1 MPLNRRP
8 QIMSSALK
16 TLTAAVA
23 SAVLLSSVANAAGLG
38 KLTVL
43 SALGQPLRA
52 EIELTAVSSEEASG
66 LVAKLATPDAYRA
79 ANVDFNPALL
89 SLRFAVEQRG
99 GRQFVRISSP
109 QPLNE
114 PFIDLLLE
122 LSWNNGRLVRE
133 YTFLLDPAE
142 LRATQSAQVAPG
154 APASNARPGRVTGMA
169 NVDNA
174 VPAARPQRSARAEE
188 TAGAPA
194 AGAAAAASRY
204 RVKAGDTLGHI
215 AGKLKPVDVS
225 LDMMLVALYRAN
237 PDAFIGNNMNRLK
250 SGQILS
256 VPGGDSLRG
265 LDAGEAHGTVVAH
278 AADFNA
284 YRSKLAGQVATSAP
298 AREAQAGQSASGRIT
313 AKVEERPTAAN
324 ESQDQLRLSK
334 ALPPRASTGGATA
347 EDAVAREKELADAQ
361 TRVKELEKNVNDLE
375 KLITVKSQSGAA
387 ATQRA
392 PGATTPIVPAAPT
405 VVAQADTQAEHQ
417 AETPPKPAPKIK
429 TAPKPATP
437 AAPVE
442 TSLADTLMDNILY
455 LGAGAAVLLLAALG
469 ISQRR
474 KQKAVAQTVSDTPTI
489 LGSAAQPAQAMF
501 AQTGGQSVDTHD
513 SVFNSSFAPS
523 ASQLDTNEVD
533 PLAEAE
539 LYLAYNFDTQ
549 AEDILKEALRNDPHR
564 HPVRLKLL
572 EIYAARKDVRAF
584 ETQAT
589 ELYSLTG
596 GKGDEWAQA
605 AALGHTL
612 DPNNPMYAQGAGGA
626 PVAAGAAGASLAG
639 AGLAAATL
647 ADDAGPQSMLS
658 QQLEQAFRK
667 RGDTPEIV
675 EPDSTVDAVT
685 GAPLDTGF
693 KLDSFGLDNDAT
705 ALPQLADAPQAT
717 ADAKADAKAEDNLLD
732 FDLGGLSF
740 EPVAASGVDN
750 AVHDDATAVPD
761 LQFDMEPFAPLES
774 QAGTSPAG
782 MPASGTPAVTD
793 GASLDDLA
801 FDMDFGAPA
810 TAQPATASVDE
821 DDAFVLD
828 LSRNG
833 PNTDI
838 DMARLAREFELS
850 ELGELPPLPAA
861 PATPPVSDL
870 KDPLFDLDAMDFG
883 LSDTSPATPVGA
895 REEPV
900 FDFGSTDLDL
910 TPPAEPAAQQ
920 TQASDAAP
928 EAARD
933 PLFDLDMMDFGQP
946 AAPAA
951 PQDDPFALSDVP
963 AIPNPGTPVPRFDM
977 SGLDLDL
984 PASDFAPTEPETP
997 AASITAH
1004 DPAGHDPSELT
1015 AAQMEM
1021 ETKLDLAIAYQEIGD
1036 KEGARELLD
1045 EVIKGGSVEQS
1056 SRASAMRA
1064 QLA

>member
-1 MPLNRRP
+1 M
-8 QIMSSALK
+8 
-16 TLTAAVA
+16 
-23 SAVLLSSVANAAGLG
+23 ANAAGLG

-52 EIELTAVSSEEASG
+52 EIELTAVSSDEASN
-66 LVAKLATPDAYRA
+66 LVAKLASPEAYRA

-99 GRQFVRISSP
+99 GRQFVRITSP

-114 PFIDLLLE
+114 PFVDLLLE
-122 LSWNNGRLVRE
+122 LSWDGGRLVRE

-142 LRATQSAQVAPG
+142 LRSTQSAQVAPAARAARG
-154 APASNARPGRVTGMA
+154 AAAAGGQA
-169 NVDNA
+169 A
-174 VPAARPQRSARAEE
+174 EPAARPQRGARADE
-188 TAGAPA
+188 TAGEPA
-194 AGAAAAASRY
+194 ARAAASRY
-204 RVKAGDTLGHI
+204 RVKAGDTLSRI

-256 VPGGDSLRG
+256 VPSGDSMRG
-265 LDAGEAHGTVVAH
+265 LDPEDAHGTVVAH

-298 AREAQAGQSASGRIT
+298 AREAQAGQSATGRIT

-334 ALPPRASTGGATA
+334 AAPNRPGTGAAAPSA
-347 EDAVAREKELADAQ
+347 EDAIAREKELADAQ
-361 TRVKELEKNVNDLE
+361 TRVKELEKNVNQLE
-375 KLITVKSQSGAA
+375 SLITVKSQTGAD

-392 PGATTPIVPAAPT
+392 DAPATSAAPAAPAAPVAPV
-405 VVAQADTQAEHQ
+405 VVAQADTE
-417 AETPPKPAPKIK
+417 PKPAPKIR
-429 TAPKPATP
+429 TAPQPAMP
-437 AAPVE
+437 DAPDE
-442 TSLADTLMDNILY
+442 AGLLDTLMDNILY

-469 ISQRR
+469 LSQRR
-474 KQKAVAQTVSDTPTI
+474 KQKVAVQAAPNPPTI
-489 LGSAAQPAQAMF
+489 LGSAAQPAQSMF
-501 AQTGGQSVDTHD
+501 AETGGQSVDTHD

-549 AEDILKEALRNDPHR
+549 AEDILKEALRNDPYR

-589 ELYSLTG
+589 ELYSLSG

-612 DPNNPMYAQGAGGA
+612 DPANPMYAQAAGMGGGA
-626 PVAAGAAGASLAG
+626 ALAAGAAGATLAG
-639 AGLAAATL
+639 AGLAAAS
-647 ADDAGPQSMLS
+647 ASAGNDAGPQTMLS
-658 QQLEQAFRK
+658 QQLEQAFRS
-667 RGDTPEIV
+667 RDASPEII
-675 EPDSTVDAVT
+675 EPDATVDAVT
-685 GAPLDTGF
+685 GAPLGSDF
-693 KLDSFGLDNDAT
+693 DFDSLGLDQDAT
-705 ALPQLADAPQAT
+705 ALPQASANET
-717 ADAKADAKAEDNLLD
+717 KADDNLLD

-740 EPVAASGVDN
+740 EPVAATTTATGTAN
-750 AVHDDATAVPD
+750 AVHDDPTAVPD

-774 QAGTSPAG
+774 PTG
-782 MPASGTPAVTD
+782 MSSSGTPVVAD
-793 GASLDDLA
+793 SASLDDLA

-810 TAQPATASVDE
+810 TSTPAPVADE

-828 LSRNG
+828 LSKSG
-833 PNTDI
+833 PDTDVDI
-838 DMARLAREFELS
+838 AQLAREFELNDM
-850 ELGELPPLPAA
+850 PDVPAAA
-861 PATPPVSDL
+861 PAAEPASDL
-870 KDPLFDLDAMDFG
+870 KDPLFDLDAMDFS
-883 LSDTSPATPVGA
+883 LPDTTPVTPVGA
-895 REEPV
+895 RQEPV
-900 FDFGSTDLDL
+900 FDFGATDFDLD
-910 TPPAEPAAQQ
+910 PPTADASAEE
-920 TQASDAAP
+920 TAAP
-928 EAARD
+928 ADKD

-951 PQDDPFALSDVP
+951 PQDDPFALDDVP
-963 AIPNPGTPVPRFDM
+963 AIPNPGTPVPRFDLSTM
-977 SGLDLDL
+977 DLDL
-984 PASDFAPTEPETP
+984 PANDFALTQPETP
-997 AASITAH
+997 AGS
-1004 DPAGHDPSELT
+1004 PAGSTAELT

-1045 EVIKGGSVEQS
+1045 EVIKGGNVEQS
-1056 SRASAMRA
+1056 TRASAMRA

>member
-52 EIELTAVSSEEASG
+52 EIELTSVSNEEAAG
-66 LVAKLATPDAYRA
+66 LVAKLASSDAYRA
-79 ANVDFNPALL
+79 ANVEFNPALL

-99 GRQFVRISSP
+99 GRQFVRITSP

-114 PFIDLLLE
+114 PFVDLLLE

-142 LRATQSAQVAPG
+142 LRATQSAQVAPS
-154 APASNARPGRVTGMA
+154 APAAPNARPARGSA
-169 NVDNA
+169 A
-174 VPAARPQRSARAEE
+174 APAAAAESAPAARAQRSARAEE
-188 TAGAPA
+188 TAGEPA
-194 AGAAAAASRY
+194 MRTTAAASRY
-204 RVKAGDTLGHI
+204 RVKAGDTLSRI

-256 VPGGDSLRG
+256 VPEADSMRG

-284 YRSKLAGQVATSAP
+284 YRSKLAGQVATSGP
-298 AREAQAGQSASGRIT
+298 VREAQAGQSATGRIT

-334 ALPPRASTGGATA
+334 ALPPRSGSGAATA
-347 EDAVAREKELADAQ
+347 NAEDVVAKEKELTDAQ

-375 KLITVKSQSGAA
+375 KLITVKSQTGAA

-392 PGATTPIVPAAPT
+392 TGTPPAAVAPT
-405 VVAQADTQAEHQ
+405 VVAQADTQ
-417 AETPPKPAPKIK
+417 PKPAPKIK
-429 TAPKPATP
+429 TAPKPVTP
-437 AAPVE
+437 APAE
-442 TSLADTLMDNILY
+442 ASLADTLMDNIVY

-469 ISQRR
+469 LSQRR
-474 KQKAVAQTVSDTPTI
+474 KRKVVVESAPATPTI

-549 AEDILKEALRNDPHR
+549 AEDILKEALRNDPYR

-612 DPNNPMYAQGAGGA
+612 DPANPMFAQGA
-626 PVAAGAAGASLAG
+626 AAAAAVAG
-639 AGLAAATL
+639 AGIATAAAAANT
-647 ADDAGPQSMLS
+647 DNAGPQTMLS
-658 QQLEQAFRK
+658 QQLEQAFRN

-675 EPDSTVDAVT
+675 EPASTVDAVT
-685 GAPLDTGF
+685 GAPLDSGF
-693 KLDSFGLDNDAT
+693 DLDSLGIDHDAT
-705 ALPQLADAPQAT
+705 ALPQLAGTDTPQ
-717 ADAKADAKAEDNLLD
+717 AKAEDNLLD

-740 EPVAASGVDN
+740 EPVAAGGTMN

-761 LQFDMEPFAPLES
+761 LQFDMEPFAPLE
-774 QAGTSPAG
+774 
-782 MPASGTPAVTD
+782 PASGTPAVAS
-793 GASLDDLA
+793 GESLDDLA
-801 FDMDFGAPA
+801 FDMNFDTPAPS
-810 TAQPATASVDE
+810 QPARGMDE

-828 LSRNG
+828 LSKNG

-838 DMARLAREFELS
+838 DMAQLAREFDLS
-850 ELGELPPLPAA
+850 ELPPLPDA
-861 PATPPVSDL
+861 PATPPASDL

-883 LSDTSPATPVGA
+883 MLDASPATPVTPVGA
-895 REEPV
+895 RQEPV

-910 TPPAEPAAQQ
+910 TAPAAEPAQEITAR
-920 TQASDAAP
+920 P
-928 EAARD
+928 EATKD

-977 SGLDLDL
+977 AGLDLDL
-984 PASDFAPTEPETP
+984 PAGDFAPAEPATP
-997 AASITAH
+997 AGGGSGGA
-1004 DPAGHDPSELT
+1004 ELT

-1045 EVIKGGSVEQS
+1045 EVIKGGNVEQS

>member
-8 QIMSSALK
+8 QILSSALK

-43 SALGQPLRA
+43 SSLGQPLRA
-52 EIELTAVSSEEASG
+52 EIELTAVSSNEAAN
-66 LVAKLATPDAYRA
+66 LVAKLASPDAYRA
-79 ANVDFNPALL
+79 ANVEFNPALL

-99 GRQFVRISSP
+99 GRQFVRITSP

-114 PFIDLLLE
+114 PFVDLLLE
-122 LSWNNGRLVRE
+122 LSWDSGRLVRE

-142 LRATQSAQVAPG
+142 LRATQSAQVAA
-154 APASNARPGRVTGMA
+154 APANARPARESA
-169 NVDNA
+169 A
-174 VPAARPQRSARAEE
+174 PAEAARPRSANAKNSAENSAAE
-188 TAGAPA
+188 PAPRS
-194 AGAAAAASRY
+194 GDASRY
-204 RVKAGDTLGHI
+204 RVKAGDTLSRI

-237 PDAFIGNNMNRLK
+237 PDAFMGNNMNRLK

-256 VPGGDSLRG
+256 VPAADSMRG

-278 AADFNA
+278 AADFNS

-298 AREAQAGQSASGRIT
+298 AREAQAGQSATGRIT

-334 ALPPRASTGGATA
+334 ALPGKPGSGGATA
-347 EDAVAREKELADAQ
+347 EDVVAKEKELAEAQ
-361 TRVKELEKNVNDLE
+361 TRVRELEKNVNDLE
-375 KLITVKSQSGAA
+375 NLLTVKSQSGATASQRADAPATPAAGAAPATPA
-387 ATQRA
+387 ATA
-392 PGATTPIVPAAPT
+392 P
-405 VVAQADTQAEHQ
+405 ADTAP
-417 AETPPKPAPKIK
+417 APAPKIK
-429 TAPKPATP
+429 TAPKPAIVTP
-437 AAPVE
+437 APAE
-442 TSLADTLMDNILY
+442 ASLADTLMDNILY

-474 KQKAVAQTVSDTPTI
+474 KQKVVVEDAPNPPTI
-489 LGSAAQPAQAMF
+489 LGSAAQPSQAMF
-501 AQTGGQSVDTHD
+501 AETGGQSVDTHD

-549 AEDILKEALRNDPHR
+549 AEDILKEALRNDPYR

-572 EIYAARKDVRAF
+572 EIYAARKDARAF

-605 AALGHTL
+605 AALGHTV
-612 DPNNPMYAQGAGGA
+612 DPANPMYAQGAGLHPGA
-626 PVAAGAAGASLAG
+626 AVAAGAAMAG
-639 AGLAAATL
+639 AGLAAAAV
-647 ADDAGPQSMLS
+647 ADTDNNPQTMLS
-658 QQLEQAFRK
+658 QQLEQAFRS
-667 RGDTPEIV
+667 RNETMETI
-675 EPDSTVDAVT
+675 EPASTVDAVT
-685 GAPLDTGF
+685 GAPLDSGF
-693 KLDSFGLDNDAT
+693 DLSSLGLDNDAT
-705 ALPQLADAPQAT
+705 ALPQLAKTDAQGDAQ
-717 ADAKADAKAEDNLLD
+717 ADAQLDDNLLD

-740 EPVAASGVDN
+740 EPVAATGAAN
-750 AVHDDATAVPD
+750 AVHDDPTAVPD
-761 LQFDMEPFAPLES
+761 LQFDMEPFAPLETPAS
-774 QAGTSPAG
+774 EPAAPAG
-782 MPASGTPAVTD
+782 DKV
-793 GASLDDLA
+793 DDLA
-801 FDMDFGAPA
+801 FDMHFDAPA
-810 TAQPATASVDE
+810 AAQPAHDLTVDE

-828 LSRNG
+828 LSKSG
-833 PNTDI
+833 PSSDI
-838 DMARLAREFELS
+838 DMANLAREFDLT
-850 ELGELPPLPAA
+850 PPPAA
-861 PATPPVSDL
+861 TPEPEL

-883 LSDTSPATPVGA
+883 LTDTTPVAPVGA
-895 REEPV
+895 RQEPV

-910 TPPAEPAAQQ
+910 TTPDTVAHDTTPPAPAL
-920 TQASDAAP
+920 DK
-928 EAARD
+928 D

-946 AAPAA
+946 ASPAT
-951 PQDDPFALSDVP
+951 PPTLRDDPFAATDVP
-963 AIPNPGTPVPRFDM
+963 AIPTPGTPVPRFDM
-977 SGLDLDL
+977 AGLDLDL
-984 PASDFAPTEPETP
+984 PAHDFTLTAPEAATP
-997 AASITAH
+997 DLAKA
-1004 DPAGHDPSELT
+1004 DPAPRDTVELT

-1021 ETKLDLAIAYQEIGD
+1021 ETKLDLAVAYQEIGD

-1045 EVIKGGSVEQS
+1045 EVIKGGNVEQS

>member
-23 SAVLLSSVANAAGLG
+23 SAVLLSSVAYAAGLG

-52 EIELTAVSSEEASG
+52 EIELTSVSNEEASN
-66 LVAKLATPDAYRA
+66 LVAKLASPDAYRV
-79 ANVDFNPALL
+79 ANVTFNPALL

-99 GRQFVRISSP
+99 GRQFVRITSP

-114 PFIDLLLE
+114 PFVDLLLE
-122 LSWNNGRLVRE
+122 LSWDNGRLVRE

-142 LRATQSAQVAPG
+142 LRTTQSAQVAPAAANAGPARG
-154 APASNARPGRVTGMA
+154 AAAAPSQASEPPARPERGARTGESA
-169 NVDNA
+169 GE
-174 VPAARPQRSARAEE
+174 PAAR
-188 TAGAPA
+188 
-194 AGAAAAASRY
+194 AAASRY
-204 RVKAGDTLGHI
+204 RVKTGDTLSRI
-215 AGKLKPVDVS
+215 AGTLKPVDVS

-256 VPGGDSLRG
+256 VPGADKLGG
-265 LDAGEAHGTVVAH
+265 VDAGDAHGTVVAH

-284 YRSKLAGQVATSAP
+284 YRAKLAGQVATSAP
-298 AREAQAGQSASGRIT
+298 AREAQAGQSATGRIT

-324 ESQDQLRLSK
+324 ESADQLRLSK
-334 ALPPRASTGGATA
+334 ALPARPATGAAAANA
-347 EDAVAREKELADAQ
+347 EDMVAKEKELADAQ

-375 KLITVKSQSGAA
+375 QLITVKSQTGAS

-392 PGATTPIVPAAPT
+392 DTPAAAPATPAAPL
-405 VVAQADTQAEHQ
+405 VVAQADTAPT
-417 AETPPKPAPKIK
+417 AAPKIR
-429 TAPKPATP
+429 TAPKAAVVPELVPA
-437 AAPVE
+437 E
-442 TSLADTLMDNILY
+442 TSLADTLMDNIMY

-469 ISQRR
+469 LSQRR
-474 KQKAVAQTVSDTPTI
+474 KQKVVTEAAPNPPTI
-489 LGSAAQPAQAMF
+489 LGSAAQPAQSMF
-501 AQTGGQSVDTHD
+501 AETGGQSVDTHD

-549 AEDILKEALRNDPHR
+549 AEDILKEALRNDPYR

-612 DPNNPMYAQGAGGA
+612 DPANPMYAQAAGRDNGAA
-626 PVAAGAAGASLAG
+626 LAGAAAVAAG
-639 AGLAAATL
+639 AGLAAVTL
-647 ADDAGPQSMLS
+647 DKDSGPQTMLS
-658 QQLEQAFRK
+658 QQLEQAFRN
-667 RGDTPEIV
+667 RGDAQEVI
-675 EPDSTVDAVT
+675 EPASTVDAVT
-685 GAPLDTGF
+685 GAPLDNGF
-693 KLDSFGLDNDAT
+693 DLGSLGLGQDAT
-705 ALPQLADAPQAT
+705 ALPQAAAYL
-717 ADAKADAKAEDNLLD
+717 ADAKADAKADAQSDDNLLD

-740 EPVAASGVDN
+740 EPVAAGGTSN
-750 AVHDDATAVPD
+750 AVHDDPTAVPD
-761 LQFDMEPFAPLES
+761 LQFDMEPFAPLE
-774 QAGTSPAG
+774 
-782 MPASGTPAVTD
+782 PASGTPV
-793 GASLDDLA
+793 ASSENLDDLA
-801 FDMDFGAPA
+801 FDMHFDAPA
-810 TAQPATASVDE
+810 TSQPASSADE
-821 DDAFVLD
+821 DNAFVLD
-828 LSRNG
+828 LSRSG

-838 DMARLAREFELS
+838 DMAQLAREFELS
-850 ELGELPPLPAA
+850 EPGELPQLPEAPAA
-861 PATPPVSDL
+861 TPAPASDL

-883 LSDTSPATPVGA
+883 MADTTPVTPVGA
-895 REEPV
+895 RQEPV
-900 FDFGSTDLDL
+900 FDFGSTDFDL
-910 TPPAEPAAQQ
+910 TPPAAEPAQQAQDVHEF
-920 TQASDAAP
+920 AAAP
-928 EAARD
+928 TAEKD

-951 PQDDPFALSDVP
+951 PQDDPFALVDVP
-963 AIPNPGTPVPRFDM
+963 AIPNPGTPVPRFDLSSM
-977 SGLDLDL
+977 DLDL
-984 PASDFAPTEPETP
+984 PANDFTLTEPE
-997 AASITAH
+997 AAPGNTV
-1004 DPAGHDPSELT
+1004 ELT

-1045 EVIKGGSVEQS
+1045 EVIKGGNVEQS

>member
-52 EIELTAVSSEEASG
+52 EIELTAVSGDEAAG
-66 LVAKLATPDAYRA
+66 LVAKLASPDAYRA
-79 ANVDFNPALL
+79 ANVEFNPALL

-99 GRQFVRISSP
+99 GRQFVRITSP
-109 QPLNE
+109 QPLYE
-114 PFIDLLLE
+114 PFVDLLLE
-122 LSWNNGRLVRE
+122 LSWSNGRLVRE

-154 APASNARPGRVTGMA
+154 A
-169 NVDNA
+169 
-174 VPAARPQRSARAEE
+174 
-188 TAGAPA
+188 A
-194 AGAAAAASRY
+194 AGAAAAARPARDTAVATTAASASEPAARPQRGARADETAGEPAARAANASRY
-204 RVKAGDTLGHI
+204 RVKTGDTLSRI

-256 VPGGDSLRG
+256 VPGSESLRG
-265 LDAGEAHGTVVAH
+265 LDEGDAHGTVVAH

-284 YRSKLAGQVATSAP
+284 YRAKLAGQVATSAP
-298 AREAQAGQSASGRIT
+298 ARESGAGQSATGRIT

-334 ALPPRASTGGATA
+334 ATPARPGTGAANT
-347 EDAVAREKELADAQ
+347 EDVVAKEKELTEAQ
-361 TRVKELEKNVNDLE
+361 SRVKELEKNVNDLE
-375 KLITVKSQSGAA
+375 KLITVKSETGAA
-387 ATQRA
+387 ATGRA
-392 PGATTPIVPAAPT
+392 ANTPAMTPVVPAAP
-405 VVAQADTQAEHQ
+405 VVAQADTAP
-417 AETPPKPAPKIK
+417 AAVPKPAPKIK
-429 TAPKPATP
+429 AATKPAVP
-437 AAPVE
+437 AAPAE

-469 ISQRR
+469 LSQRR
-474 KQKAVAQTVSDTPTI
+474 KQKVVAKTVSDTPTI
-489 LGSAAQPAQAMF
+489 LGGAAQPAQAMF
-501 AQTGGQSVDTHD
+501 AETGGQSVDTHD

-549 AEDILKEALRNDPHR
+549 AEDILKEALRNDPYR

-572 EIYAARKDVRAF
+572 EIYAARKDVQAF
-584 ETQAT
+584 GTQAT

-612 DPNNPMYAQGAGGA
+612 DPANPMYAQGAGAAAAVAGGVGA
-626 PVAAGAAGASLAG
+626 
-639 AGLAAATL
+639 AGLAAAAVAG
-647 ADDAGPQSMLS
+647 ADHANDTGPQTMLS
-658 QQLEQAFRK
+658 QQLEQAFRS
-667 RGDTPEIV
+667 RGDTAEII

-685 GAPLDTGF
+685 GAPLDSGF
-693 KLDSFGLDNDAT
+693 DLDSLGLDRDAT
-705 ALPQLADAPQAT
+705 ALPHLAEADAHQA
-717 ADAKADAKAEDNLLD
+717 AVKADAQADAQADDNLLD

-740 EPVAASGVDN
+740 EPVASTGTAN

-761 LQFDMEPFAPLES
+761 LQFDMEPFAPLE
-774 QAGTSPAG
+774 
-782 MPASGTPAVTD
+782 PASGTPVVA
-793 GASLDDLA
+793 GSESLDDLA
-801 FDMDFGAPA
+801 FDMNFDAPA
-810 TAQPATASVDE
+810 NAAHPAVDE

-828 LSRNG
+828 LSKNG

-838 DMARLAREFELS
+838 DMAQLAREFEL
-850 ELGELPPLPAA
+850 PPLPEA
-861 PATPPVSDL
+861 PATPPQSDL

-883 LSDTSPATPVGA
+883 LSDTTPVTPVGA
-895 REEPV
+895 KQEPV

-910 TPPAEPAAQQ
+910 APAAESAAKSA
-920 TQASDAAP
+920 TIPDEFAAP
-928 EAARD
+928 AQAARD

-951 PQDDPFALSDVP
+951 PQDDPFAMNEVP

-984 PASDFAPTEPETP
+984 PANDFALTEPDAAAAATVNP
-997 AASITAH
+997 AERA
-1004 DPAGHDPSELT
+1004 PAELS

-1045 EVIKGGSVEQS
+1045 EVIKGGNVEQS
-1056 SRASAMRA
+1056 SRASAMRSS
-1064 QLA
+1064 LT

>member
-52 EIELTAVSSEEASG
+52 EIELTAVSNEEAAG
-66 LVAKLATPDAYRA
+66 LVAKLASTDAYRA
-79 ANVDFNPALL
+79 ANVEFNPALL

-99 GRQFVRISSP
+99 GRQFVRITSP

-114 PFIDLLLE
+114 PFVDLLLE

-142 LRATQSAQVAPG
+142 LRATQSAQVAPS
-154 APASNARPGRVTGMA
+154 APAAANARAARAAAAAPA
-169 NVDNA
+169 QA
-174 VPAARPQRSARAEE
+174 AELVPAARPQRRARAEE
-188 TAGAPA
+188 TAGEP
-194 AGAAAAASRY
+194 GMRGAAASRY
-204 RVKAGDTLGHI
+204 RVRAGDTLGRI

-256 VPGGDSLRG
+256 VPESDSMRG

-284 YRSKLAGQVATSAP
+284 YRAKLAGQVATSAP
-298 AREAQAGQSASGRIT
+298 ARESAAGQSATGRIT

-334 ALPPRASTGGATA
+334 ALPPRASSGAATA
-347 EDAVAREKELADAQ
+347 NAEDVVAREKELTDAQ
-361 TRVKELEKNVNDLE
+361 SRVKELEKNVNDLE
-375 KLITVKSQSGAA
+375 KLITVKSQTGAA

-392 PGATTPIVPAAPT
+392 ADAPAPAAPT
-405 VVAQADTQAEHQ
+405 VVAQADTQ
-417 AETPPKPAPKIK
+417 PKPAPKIK
-429 TAPKPATP
+429 TAPKTVTP
-437 AAPVE
+437 LVPPE
-442 TSLADTLMDNILY
+442 PGLADTLMDNILY

-469 ISQRR
+469 LSQRR
-474 KQKAVAQTVSDTPTI
+474 KRKVVVETTPATPTI

-501 AQTGGQSVDTHD
+501 AETGGQSVDTHD

-549 AEDILKEALRNDPHR
+549 AEDILKEALRNDPYR

-596 GKGDEWAQA
+596 GKGGEWAQA

-612 DPNNPMYAQGAGGA
+612 DPANPMYAQGSGA
-626 PVAAGAAGASLAG
+626 VLAAAAGAGI
-639 AGLAAATL
+639 AAATL
-647 ADDAGPQSMLS
+647 ADDAGPQTMLS
-658 QQLEQAFRK
+658 QQLEQAFRN
-667 RGDTPEIV
+667 RG
-675 EPDSTVDAVT
+675 EPLEVIEPASTVDAVT
-685 GAPLDTGF
+685 GAS
-693 KLDSFGLDNDAT
+693 LDSGFDLDSLGLDHDAT
-705 ALPQLADAPQAT
+705 ALPQLGGTDATPSAARADT
-717 ADAKADAKAEDNLLD
+717 RADDNLLD

-740 EPVAASGVDN
+740 EPVAAPGTMN

-761 LQFDMEPFAPLES
+761 LQFDMEPFAPLE
-774 QAGTSPAG
+774 
-782 MPASGTPAVTD
+782 PASGTAAVD
-793 GASLDDLA
+793 SGESLDDLS
-801 FDMDFGAPA
+801 FDMNFDAPA
-810 TAQPATASVDE
+810 TSRPAPRTDE

-828 LSRNG
+828 LSKNG

-838 DMARLAREFELS
+838 DMAQLAREFDLS
-850 ELGELPPLPAA
+850 ERNELPPLPDA
-861 PATPPVSDL
+861 PATPPASDL

-883 LSDTSPATPVGA
+883 LSDTAPVTPVGA
-895 REEPV
+895 RQEPV
-900 FDFGSTDLDL
+900 FDFGSTDFDL
-910 TPPAEPAAQQ
+910 APPAAEPAQEMA
-920 TQASDAAP
+920 AAP
-928 EAARD
+928 EAAKD

-951 PQDDPFALSDVP
+951 PQDDPFAMNDVP

-977 SGLDLDL
+977 SGFDLDL
-984 PASDFAPTEPETP
+984 PAGELAP
-997 AASITAH
+997 AAPEAQAVDGS
-1004 DPAGHDPSELT
+1004 GGGLELT

-1021 ETKLDLAIAYQEIGD
+1021 ETKLDLAVAYQEIGD

-1045 EVIKGGSVEQS
+1045 EVIKGGNVEQS

-1064 QLA
+1064 SLT

>member
-52 EIELTAVSSEEASG
+52 EIELTAVSSDEAAG
-66 LVAKLATPDAYRA
+66 LAAKLASPDAYRA
-79 ANVDFNPALL
+79 ANVEFNPALL

-99 GRQFVRISSP
+99 GRQFVRITSP

-142 LRATQSAQVAPG
+142 LRATQSAQVAAS
-154 APASNARPGRVTGMA
+154 APAPGARPGRVSGTA
-169 NVDNA
+169 TADNA
-174 VPAARPQRSARAEE
+174 APDVRPQRGARTEE
-188 TAGAPA
+188 TAGEPAPA
-194 AGAAAAASRY
+194 ADSRY
-204 RVKAGDTLGHI
+204 RVKAGDTLGRI

-256 VPGGDSLRG
+256 VPGAESLRG

-298 AREAQAGQSASGRIT
+298 AREAGAGQSATGRIS

-334 ALPPRASTGGATA
+334 ALPPKSAAGTATA
-347 EDAVAREKELADAQ
+347 EDVVAKEKELTEAQ

-375 KLITVKSQSGAA
+375 KLITVKNQAGAA

-392 PGATTPIVPAAPT
+392 PAATAPAATTPAVPAPT
-405 VVAQADTQAEHQ
+405 VVAQADTH
-417 AETPPKPAPKIK
+417 PKPAPKIR
-429 TAPKPATP
+429 TAPKAATP
-437 AAPVE
+437 AAPAE

-474 KQKAVAQTVSDTPTI
+474 KQKVVAQTVSDTPTI
-489 LGSAAQPAQAMF
+489 LGNAAQPAQAMF

-572 EIYAARKDVRAF
+572 EIYAARKDVQAF
-584 ETQAT
+584 GTQAT

-626 PVAAGAAGASLAG
+626 AVVAGVAAG
-639 AGLAAATL
+639 AGLAATAV
-647 ADDAGPQSMLS
+647 ADDAGPQTMLS
-658 QQLEQAFRK
+658 QQLEQAFRN
-667 RGDTPEIV
+667 RGETPEII
-675 EPDSTVDAVT
+675 EPDATVDAVT

-693 KLDSFGLDNDAT
+693 NLDSFGLDNDAT
-705 ALPQLADAPQAT
+705 ALPHLAEGAPAVPKT
-717 ADAKADAKAEDNLLD
+717 DAKAEDNLLD

-750 AVHDDATAVPD
+750 PVHDDATAVPD
-761 LQFDMEPFAPLES
+761 LQFDMEPFAPLE
-774 QAGTSPAG
+774 
-782 MPASGTPAVTD
+782 PASGTPAVT
-793 GASLDDLA
+793 GSESLDELA

-810 TAQPATASVDE
+810 SAQPATAAVDE

-828 LSRNG
+828 LSKNG

-838 DMARLAREFELS
+838 DMAQLAREFEL
-850 ELGELPPLPAA
+850 PPLPEA
-861 PATPPVSDL
+861 PGTPPASDL

-883 LSDTSPATPVGA
+883 MLDGNPAAPVTPVGE
-895 REEPV
+895 RQEPV
-900 FDFGSTDLDL
+900 FDFGATDLDL
-910 TPPAEPAAQQ
+910 TPHAEPAAQDF
-920 TQASDAAP
+920 AAAP
-928 EAARD
+928 QAPKD

-951 PQDDPFALSDVP
+951 PQDDPFAMTDVP

-984 PASDFAPTEPETP
+984 PSTGFALTEPEAR
-997 AASITAH
+997 AAGTFDHAPT
-1004 DPAGHDPSELT
+1004 DRGPTDRGPMELT

-1045 EVIKGGSVEQS
+1045 EVIKGGNVEQS

>member
-79 ANVDFNPALL
+79 ANVEFNPALL

-154 APASNARPGRVTGMA
+154 APASNARPGRGTGMA

-194 AGAAAAASRY
+194 ARAAAAASRY
-204 RVKAGDTLGHI
+204 RVKAGDTLGRI

-256 VPGGDSLRG
+256 VPGEDSLRG

-298 AREAQAGQSASGRIT
+298 AREAQAGQSATGRIT

-392 PGATTPIVPAAPT
+392 PAPTTPIVPAAPS
-405 VVAQADTQAEHQ
+405 VVAQADTQAETQ

-647 ADDAGPQSMLS
+647 ADHAGPQSMLS

-667 RGDTPEIV
+667 RGDTPETV

-693 KLDSFGLDNDAT
+693 NHDSSGLDNDAT
-705 ALPQLADAPQAT
+705 ALPQLADAPQSL

-740 EPVAASGVDN
+740 EPVAATGIDN

-774 QAGTSPAG
+774 PAGTSPAG
-782 MPASGTPAVTD
+782 MPASGTPAVTG

-810 TAQPATASVDE
+810 TAQPATSSVDE

-838 DMARLAREFELS
+838 DMARLAREF

-883 LSDTSPATPVGA
+883 LSDTTPATPVGA

-920 TQASDAAP
+920 TQASDAPP

-984 PASDFAPTEPETP
+984 PASDLAPTEPETP

-1004 DPAGHDPSELT
+1004 APAGDDPMELS

-1045 EVIKGGSVEQS
+1045 EVIKGGNVDQS

-1064 QLA
+1064 SLA

>member
-23 SAVLLSSVANAAGLG
+23 SAVLLTSVANAAGLG

-52 EIELTAVSSEEASG
+52 EIELTAVSSEEASN
-66 LVAKLATPDAYRA
+66 LVAKLASPEAYRA

-99 GRQFVRISSP
+99 GRQFVRITSP

-114 PFIDLLLE
+114 PFVDLLLE
-122 LSWNNGRLVRE
+122 LSWDGGRLVRE

-142 LRATQSAQVAPG
+142 LRSTQSAQVVP
-154 APASNARPGRVTGMA
+154 APAARSGAAQTPR
-169 NVDNA
+169 
-174 VPAARPQRSARAEE
+174 PAPAESARPQRGARADE
-188 TAGAPA
+188 TAGEPTAR
-194 AGAAAAASRY
+194 AAASRY
-204 RVKAGDTLGHI
+204 RVKAGDTLSRI

-256 VPGGDSLRG
+256 VPSGDNMRG
-265 LDAGEAHGTVVAH
+265 IDAEEAHGTVVAH

-298 AREAQAGQSASGRIT
+298 AREAPAGQSATGRIT

-334 ALPPRASTGGATA
+334 AAPNRPATGAAAPNA
-347 EDAVAREKELADAQ
+347 EDAIAREKELADAQ
-361 TRVKELEKNVNDLE
+361 TRVKELEKNVNQLE
-375 KLITVKSQSGAA
+375 SLITVKSQTGAD
-387 ATQRA
+387 ATGRA
-392 PGATTPIVPAAPT
+392 DAPVTPATPAAPV
-405 VVAQADTQAEHQ
+405 VVAQADTE
-417 AETPPKPAPKIK
+417 PKPAPKIK
-429 TAPKPATP
+429 TAPKPIAPEAP
-437 AAPVE
+437 AEPG
-442 TSLADTLMDNILY
+442 LLDTLMDNILY
-455 LGAGAAVLLLAALG
+455 LGAGAALLLLAALG
-469 ISQRR
+469 LSQRR
-474 KQKAVAQTVSDTPTI
+474 KQKVAVQATPNPPTI
-489 LGSAAQPAQAMF
+489 LGSAAQPGQSMF
-501 AQTGGQSVDTHD
+501 AETGGQSVDTHD

-549 AEDILKEALRNDPHR
+549 AEDILKEALRNDPYR

-589 ELYSLTG
+589 ELYSLSG

-612 DPNNPMYAQGAGGA
+612 DPANPMYAQAAGMGGGA
-626 PVAAGAAGASLAG
+626 ALAAGAAVAG
-639 AGLAAATL
+639 AGVAAVAANND
-647 ADDAGPQSMLS
+647 ADPQAMLS
-658 QQLEQAFRK
+658 QQLEQAFRS
-667 RGDTPEIV
+667 RDASPEII
-675 EPDSTVDAVT
+675 EPDATVDAVT
-685 GAPLDTGF
+685 GAPLGSDF
-693 KLDSFGLDNDAT
+693 DFNSLGLDHDAT
-705 ALPQLADAPQAT
+705 ALPQT
-717 ADAKADAKAEDNLLD
+717 SETKADDNLLD

-740 EPVAASGVDN
+740 EPVAATATGSAN
-750 AVHDDATAVPD
+750 AMHDDPTAVPD
-761 LQFDMEPFAPLES
+761 LQFDMEPFAPLE
-774 QAGTSPAG
+774 
-782 MPASGTPAVTD
+782 PASGTPTVATS
-793 GASLDDLA
+793 ASLDDLA
-801 FDMDFGAPA
+801 FDMDFETPPAGTPAP
-810 TAQPATASVDE
+810 QLVDDE

-828 LSRNG
+828 LSKSG
-833 PNTDI
+833 PDTDI
-838 DMARLAREFELS
+838 DIAQLAREFELN
-850 ELGELPPLPAA
+850 EVTEPAALPPLPDV
-861 PATPPVSDL
+861 PATPAESDL
-870 KDPLFDLDAMDFG
+870 KDPLFDLDAMDFS
-883 LSDTSPATPVGA
+883 LPDTTPVTPVGA
-895 REEPV
+895 RQEPV
-900 FDFGSTDLDL
+900 FDFGATDFDLDPPVADASKE
-910 TPPAEPAAQQ
+910 TP
-920 TQASDAAP
+920 AP
-928 EAARD
+928 VDKD

-951 PQDDPFALSDVP
+951 PQDDPFALDEVP
-963 AIPNPGTPVPRFDM
+963 AIPNPGTPVPRFDLSTM
-977 SGLDLDL
+977 DLDL
-984 PASDFAPTEPETP
+984 PANDFALTQPETP
-997 AASITAH
+997 AGS
-1004 DPAGHDPSELT
+1004 PAGSTAELT

-1045 EVIKGGSVEQS
+1045 EVIKGGNVEQS
-1056 SRASAMRA
+1056 TRASAMRA

>member
-23 SAVLLSSVANAAGLG
+23 SAVLLTSVANAAGLG

-43 SALGQPLRA
+43 SSLGQPLRA
-52 EIELTAVSSEEASG
+52 EIELTAVSGDEAAN
-66 LVAKLATPDAYRA
+66 LVAKLASPDAYRI
-79 ANVDFNPALL
+79 ANVEFNPALL

-99 GRQFVRISSP
+99 GRQFVRITSP

-114 PFIDLLLE
+114 PFVDLLLE
-122 LSWNNGRLVRE
+122 LSWGNGRLVRE

-142 LRATQSAQVAPG
+142 LPTTQSAQVA
-154 APASNARPGRVTGMA
+154 
-169 NVDNA
+169 
-174 VPAARPQRSARAEE
+174 AA
-188 TAGAPA
+188 APA
-194 AGAAAAASRY
+194 APAAPAALAAGSARGRVAPAELERVQRAERADDGAGEPAGAARY
-204 RVKAGDTLGHI
+204 RVKAGDTLGRI

-256 VPGGDSLRG
+256 VPSGDNLRG
-265 LDAGEAHGTVVAH
+265 LEAGEAHGTVVAH

-298 AREAQAGQSASGRIT
+298 AREAQAGQSATGRIT

-334 ALPPRASTGGATA
+334 ALPGKPASGSASA
-347 EDAVAREKELADAQ
+347 EDVVAKEKELADAQ

-375 KLITVKSQSGAA
+375 KLITVKSQTGAS

-392 PGATTPIVPAAPT
+392 DAPTVAPAAPA
-405 VVAQADTQAEHQ
+405 VLAQADSA
-417 AETPPKPAPKIK
+417 PKPAPKIK
-429 TAPKPATP
+429 TAPAPVTP
-437 AAPVE
+437 APVE
-442 TSLADTLMDNILY
+442 TSLADTLMDNILL

-469 ISQRR
+469 LSQRR
-474 KQKAVAQTVSDTPTI
+474 KQKVVVDAPANPPTI

-501 AQTGGQSVDTHD
+501 AETGGQSVDTHD

-549 AEDILKEALRNDPHR
+549 AEDILKEALRNDPYR

-572 EIYAARKDVRAF
+572 DIYAARKDVRAF

-612 DPNNPMYAQGAGGA
+612 DPANPMYAQGAGLIAGA
-626 PVAAGAAGASLAG
+626 AAGAAV
-639 AGLAAATL
+639 AAAGMAAASTEN
-647 ADDAGPQSMLS
+647 DPQSLLS
-658 QQLEQAFRK
+658 QQLEQAFRN
-667 RGDTPEIV
+667 RGDTMETI
-675 EPDSTVDAVT
+675 EPASTVDAVT
-685 GAPLDTGF
+685 GVSLDKGF
-693 KLDSFGLDNDAT
+693 DLDSLGLDQDAT
-705 ALPQLADAPQAT
+705 ALPQAT
-717 ADAKADAKAEDNLLD
+717 ADARADARADDNLLD

-740 EPVAASGVDN
+740 EPVAATGTAN

-761 LQFDMEPFAPLES
+761 LQFDMEPFAPLE
-774 QAGTSPAG
+774 APAG
-782 MPASGTPAVTD
+782 AANE
-793 GASLDDLA
+793 SLDDLA
-801 FDMDFGAPA
+801 FDMNFDTPA
-810 TAQPATASVDE
+810 TAHGAESPSEDE

-828 LSRNG
+828 LSKSG
-833 PNTDI
+833 PDTDI
-838 DMARLAREFELS
+838 DMAQLSREFD
-850 ELGELPPLPAA
+850 LPPLPEVPAA
-861 PATPPVSDL
+861 PPVSDV

-883 LSDTSPATPVGA
+883 MTDTTPVTPVGA

-900 FDFGSTDLDL
+900 FDFGATDLDL
-910 TPPAEPAAQQ
+910 TDPAVDAFAQETAPAPAA
-920 TQASDAAP
+920 
-928 EAARD
+928 EKD

-951 PQDDPFALSDVP
+951 PQDDPFSLSEVP

-977 SGLDLDL
+977 TGLDLDL
-984 PASDFAPTEPETP
+984 PANDFALTAAEP
-997 AASITAH
+997 ASA
-1004 DPAGHDPSELT
+1004 DPIDRDPIELT

-1021 ETKLDLAIAYQEIGD
+1021 ETKLDLAVAYQEIGD

-1045 EVIKGGSVEQS
+1045 EVIKGGNVEQS

>member
-23 SAVLLSSVANAAGLG
+23 SAVLLSSVASAAGLG

-43 SALGQPLRA
+43 SSLGQPLRA
-52 EIELTAVSSEEASG
+52 EIELTAVSNQEASN
-66 LVAKLATPDAYRA
+66 LVAKLASPDAYRA
-79 ANVDFNPALL
+79 ANVEFNPALL

-99 GRQFVRISSP
+99 GRQFVRITSP

-114 PFIDLLLE
+114 PFVDLLLE
-122 LSWNNGRLVRE
+122 LSWDNGRLVRE

-142 LRATQSAQVAPG
+142 LRATQSAQVAP
-154 APASNARPGRVTGMA
+154 APAAARPARGTAAQGEA
-169 NVDNA
+169 A
-174 VPAARPQRSARAEE
+174 EPAARPQRSARAEE
-188 TAGAPA
+188 TAGEPRAT
-194 AGAAAAASRY
+194 AASRY
-204 RVKAGDTLGHI
+204 RVKAGDTLSRI

-237 PDAFIGNNMNRLK
+237 PDAFMGNNMNRLK
-250 SGQILS
+250 SGQILT
-256 VPGGDSLRG
+256 VPAADSMRG

-298 AREAQAGQSASGRIT
+298 AREAQAGQSATGRIT

-334 ALPPRASTGGATA
+334 AARPGAGGANA
-347 EDAVAREKELADAQ
+347 EDVVAREKELADAQ

-375 KLITVKSQSGAA
+375 KLITVKSQ
-387 ATQRA
+387 T
-392 PGATTPIVPAAPT
+392 GATATERAAPAASPAAPT
-405 VVAQADTQAEHQ
+405 VVAQADT
-417 AETPPKPAPKIK
+417 TPPAAPKIR
-429 TAPKPATP
+429 TAPKPVATTP
-437 AAPVE
+437 APVE
-442 TSLADTLMDNILY
+442 SSLADTLMDNILY

-469 ISQRR
+469 LSQRR
-474 KQKAVAQTVSDTPTI
+474 KQKVVVDASPNPPTI

-501 AQTGGQSVDTHD
+501 AETGGQSVDTHD

-549 AEDILKEALRNDPHR
+549 AEDILKEALRNDPYR

-572 EIYAARKDVRAF
+572 EIYAARKDARAF

-605 AALGHTL
+605 AALGHTV
-612 DPNNPMYAQGAGGA
+612 DPANPMYAQGAGLHAGA
-626 PVAAGAAGASLAG
+626 VAGAAVAGAAVAG
-639 AGLAAATL
+639 AGLAAAS
-647 ADDAGPQSMLS
+647 DNDPQSLLS
-658 QQLEQAFRK
+658 QQLEQAFRS
-667 RGDTPEIV
+667 RADTMETI
-675 EPDSTVDAVT
+675 EPASTVDAVT
-685 GAPLDTGF
+685 GAS
-693 KLDSFGLDNDAT
+693 LDSGFDLDSLGLDSDAT
-705 ALPQLADAPQAT
+705 ALPQ
-717 ADAKADAKAEDNLLD
+717 AKADAQADDNLLD

-740 EPVAASGVDN
+740 EPVAATGSAN

-761 LQFDMEPFAPLES
+761 LQFDMEPFAPLE
-774 QAGTSPAG
+774 
-782 MPASGTPAVTD
+782 PASGTPVVAD
-793 GASLDDLA
+793 GESLDDLA
-801 FDMDFGAPA
+801 FDMNFDAPA
-810 TAQPATASVDE
+810 APAPAASPLE

-828 LSRNG
+828 LSKSG
-833 PNTDI
+833 PTTDI
-838 DMARLAREFELS
+838 DMAQLSREFDLD
-850 ELGELPPLPAA
+850 ELPPLPQA
-861 PATPPVSDL
+861 PATPPESDL

-883 LSDTSPATPVGA
+883 LSDTNPVTPVGA
-895 REEPV
+895 RQEPV
-900 FDFGSTDLDL
+900 FDFGATDLDL
-910 TPPAEPAAQQ
+910 TAPAADAFAHE
-920 TQASDAAP
+920 TQEAQAP
-928 EAARD
+928 TATADKD

-951 PQDDPFALSDVP
+951 PQDDPFAMNEVP

-977 SGLDLDL
+977 TGLDLDL
-984 PASDFAPTEPETP
+984 PAHEAERAEYEAP
-997 AASITAH
+997 AA
-1004 DPAGHDPSELT
+1004 DPIERDPIELT

-1045 EVIKGGSVEQS
+1045 EVIKGGNVEQS

>member
-52 EIELTAVSSEEASG
+52 EIELTAVSAEEASG
-66 LVAKLATPDAYRA
+66 LVAKLASPEAYRA
-79 ANVDFNPALL
+79 ANVEFNPALL

-99 GRQFVRISSP
+99 GRQFVRITSP

-114 PFIDLLLE
+114 PFVDLLLE

-142 LRATQSAQVAPG
+142 LRATQSAQVTPAARPARDTAA
-154 APASNARPGRVTGMA
+154 APAQA
-169 NVDNA
+169 
-174 VPAARPQRSARAEE
+174 PAARPQRGARADESAN
-188 TAGAPA
+188 TSAGEPA
-194 AGAAAAASRY
+194 DGNASRY
-204 RVKAGDTLGHI
+204 RVKSGDTLSRI

-256 VPGGDSLRG
+256 VPTGESLRSQ
-265 LDAGEAHGTVVAH
+265 DAGEAHGTVVAH

-284 YRSKLAGQVATSAP
+284 YRAKLAGQVATSAP
-298 AREAQAGQSASGRIT
+298 AREAQAGQSATGRIT

-334 ALPPRASTGGATA
+334 ALPPKAGTGVATATA
-347 EDAVAREKELADAQ
+347 EDTVAREKELADAQ

-375 KLITVKSQSGAA
+375 KLITVKSQTGAA

-392 PGATTPIVPAAPT
+392 EGAPAIKPIAPADP
-405 VVAQADTQAEHQ
+405 VVAQADTA
-417 AETPPKPAPKIK
+417 PKAAPKIK
-429 TAPKPATP
+429 TAPK
-437 AAPVE
+437 AAPAEAAPAE
-442 TSLADTLMDNILY
+442 TSLADTLMDNIVY

-469 ISQRR
+469 LSQRR
-474 KQKAVAQTVSDTPTI
+474 KQKVVVEKTPNTPTI
-489 LGSAAQPAQAMF
+489 LGSAAQPAQAVF
-501 AQTGGQSVDTHD
+501 AETGGQNVDTHD

-549 AEDILKEALRNDPHR
+549 AEDILKEALRNDPYR

-572 EIYAARKDVRAF
+572 EIYAARKDVQAF
-584 ETQAT
+584 GTQAN

-612 DPNNPMYAQGAGGA
+612 DPNNPMYAQGAGTGGA
-626 PVAAGAAGASLAG
+626 VAAGAAVAG
-639 AGLAAATL
+639 AGLAAASV
-647 ADDAGPQSMLS
+647 ADDAGPQTMLS

-667 RGDTPEIV
+667 RGDSTEMLEPE
-675 EPDSTVDAVT
+675 STVDAVT
-685 GAPLDTGF
+685 GAPLDSGF
-693 KLDSFGLDNDAT
+693 NLDSLGLDQDAT
-705 ALPQLADAPQAT
+705 ALPQLADADAT
-717 ADAKADAKAEDNLLD
+717 PAARADDNLLD

-740 EPVAASGVDN
+740 EPVAASGTEN

-761 LQFDMEPFAPLES
+761 LQFDMEPFAPLE
-774 QAGTSPAG
+774 
-782 MPASGTPAVTD
+782 PASGTPAVTSSD
-793 GASLDDLA
+793 SLDDLA
-801 FDMDFGAPA
+801 FDMNFDAPA
-810 TAQPATASVDE
+810 AQPAAAPTVDE

-828 LSRNG
+828 LSQNG

-838 DMARLAREFELS
+838 DMAQLAREFEL
-850 ELGELPPLPAA
+850 PPLPEA
-861 PATPPVSDL
+861 PATPPASDL

-883 LSDTSPATPVGA
+883 LVDATPVTPVG
-895 REEPV
+895 EKQEPV

-910 TPPAEPAAQQ
+910 TPAEPA
-920 TQASDAAP
+920 TPELAAEGKAEA
-928 EAARD
+928 EAAKD

-951 PQDDPFALSDVP
+951 PQDDPFAQTEVP

-977 SGLDLDL
+977 TGLDLDL
-984 PASDFAPTEPETP
+984 PANDFALTEPDTEP
-997 AASITAH
+997 AAAE
-1004 DPAGHDPSELT
+1004 PASAELT
-1015 AAQMEM
+1015 PAQMEM

-1045 EVIKGGSVEQS
+1045 EVIKGGNVEQS

>member
-1 MPLNRRP
+1 M
-8 QIMSSALK
+8 K

-23 SAVLLSSVANAAGLG
+23 SAVLLTSVANAAGLG

-43 SALGQPLRA
+43 SSLGQPLRA
-52 EIELTAVSSEEASG
+52 EIELTAVSQEEAAN
-66 LVAKLATPDAYRA
+66 LVAKLASPEAYRA
-79 ANVDFNPALL
+79 ANVEFNPALL

-99 GRQFVRISSP
+99 GRQFVRITSP

-114 PFIDLLLE
+114 PFVDLLLE
-122 LSWNNGRLVRE
+122 LSWDNGRLVRE

-142 LRATQSAQVAPG
+142 LRSTQSAQVTP
-154 APASNARPGRVTGMA
+154 APAANGRAARTGA
-169 NVDNA
+169 A
-174 VPAARPQRSARAEE
+174 SPATEAPRPQRAARADE
-188 TAGAPA
+188 TAGEA
-194 AGAAAAASRY
+194 ASAAAASRY
-204 RVKAGDTLGHI
+204 RVKSGDTLSRI

-256 VPGGDSLRG
+256 VPGSDSLRG

-284 YRSKLAGQVATSAP
+284 YRAKLAGQVATSAP
-298 AREAQAGQSASGRIT
+298 AREAAAGQSATGRIT

-334 ALPPRASTGGATA
+334 ATPARPSTGAATA
-347 EDAVAREKELADAQ
+347 EDVLAKEKELADAQ

-375 KLITVKSQSGAA
+375 NLITVKSQTGAA

-392 PGATTPIVPAAPT
+392 ADAPATTTPPSTPLVPAAPT
-405 VVAQADTQAEHQ
+405 VVAQADTA
-417 AETPPKPAPKIK
+417 PKAAPKIK
-429 TAPKPATP
+429 TAPKPIAPEEP
-437 AAPVE
+437 AE
-442 TSLADTLMDNILY
+442 TSLADTLMDNIVY

-469 ISQRR
+469 LSQRR
-474 KQKAVAQTVSDTPTI
+474 KRKVVTTTTPNPPTI
-489 LGSAAQPAQAMF
+489 LGNAAQPAQAMF
-501 AQTGGQSVDTHD
+501 AETGGQSVDTHD

-549 AEDILKEALRNDPHR
+549 AEDILKEALRNDPYR

-589 ELYSLTG
+589 ELYSLSG

-612 DPNNPMYAQGAGGA
+612 DPANPMYAQAAGMGGGA
-626 PVAAGAAGASLAG
+626 AVAAGAAGAAVAG
-639 AGLAAATL
+639 AGLAAVTL
-647 ADDAGPQSMLS
+647 DKDGGPQTMLS
-658 QQLEQAFRK
+658 QQLEQAFRS
-667 RGDTPEIV
+667 RGDNTEII
-675 EPDSTVDAVT
+675 EPAATVDAVT
-685 GAPLDTGF
+685 GAPLDKGF
-693 KLDSFGLDNDAT
+693 DLGSLGLDNDAT
-705 ALPQLADAPQAT
+705 ALPQAVQ
-717 ADAKADAKAEDNLLD
+717 ADAKADDNLLD

-740 EPVAASGVDN
+740 EPVAVAGTEN
-750 AVHDDATAVPD
+750 AVHDDPTAVPD
-761 LQFDMEPFAPLES
+761 LQFDMEPFAPLE
-774 QAGTSPAG
+774 
-782 MPASGTPAVTD
+782 PASGTPAVTD
-793 GASLDDLA
+793 SASLDELA
-801 FDMDFGAPA
+801 FDMNFDTPAANAPA
-810 TAQPATASVDE
+810 SAPAAMPIDE

-828 LSRNG
+828 LSKSG

-838 DMARLAREFELS
+838 DMAQLAREFEL
-850 ELGELPPLPAA
+850 PPLPEA
-861 PATPPVSDL
+861 PATPPASDL

-883 LSDTSPATPVGA
+883 MLDANPATPVTPVGA

-910 TPPAEPAAQQ
+910 TPPGAEPLAQSMAQDTPAFAA
-920 TQASDAAP
+920 TQ
-928 EAARD
+928 EKD

-951 PQDDPFALSDVP
+951 PQDDPFALDEVP
-963 AIPNPGTPVPRFDM
+963 AIPNPGTPVPRFDL
-977 SGLDLDL
+977 SGMDLDL
-984 PASDFAPTEPETP
+984 PKDEFALTEPD
-997 AASITAH
+997 AASVGA
-1004 DPAGHDPSELT
+1004 PAELS

-1045 EVIKGGSVEQS
+1045 EVIKGGNVEQS

>member
-52 EIELTAVSSEEASG
+52 EIELTAVSNDEAAH
-66 LVAKLATPDAYRA
+66 LVAKLASPDAYRA
-79 ANVDFNPALL
+79 ANVEFNPALL

-99 GRQFVRISSP
+99 GRQFVRITSP

-114 PFIDLLLE
+114 PFVDLLLE
-122 LSWNNGRLVRE
+122 LSWDNGRLVRE

-142 LRATQSAQVAPG
+142 LRTTQSAQVAA
-154 APASNARPGRVTGMA
+154 APANARPSLDRLTETERARV
-169 NVDNA
+169 
-174 VPAARPQRSARAEE
+174 QRSARAEE
-188 TAGAPA
+188 AT
-194 AGAAAAASRY
+194 GAAAAEPRTAAPARY
-204 RVKAGDTLGHI
+204 RVKAGDTLSRI

-237 PDAFIGNNMNRLK
+237 PDAFMGNNMNRLK

-256 VPGGDSLRG
+256 VPAAESMRG
-265 LDAGEAHGTVVAH
+265 LEAGEAHGTVVAH

-298 AREAQAGQSASGRIT
+298 AREAQAGQSATGRIT

-334 ALPPRASTGGATA
+334 ALPGKPGTGGATA
-347 EDAVAREKELADAQ
+347 EDVVAKEKELADAQ
-361 TRVKELEKNVNDLE
+361 TRVKELEKNVNALE
-375 KLITVKSQSGAA
+375 SLITVKNQAGAT

-392 PGATTPIVPAAPT
+392 DAPATPAAPT
-405 VVAQADTQAEHQ
+405 VVAQADT
-417 AETPPKPAPKIK
+417 KPAPKIK
-429 TAPKPATP
+429 TAPKPAVLTP
-437 AAPVE
+437 APVE

-469 ISQRR
+469 LSQRR
-474 KQKAVAQTVSDTPTI
+474 KQRVTVEDAPNPPTI

-501 AQTGGQSVDTHD
+501 AETGGQSVDTHD

-549 AEDILKEALRNDPHR
+549 AEDILKEALRNDPYR

-572 EIYAARKDVRAF
+572 EIYAARKDARAF

-605 AALGHTL
+605 AALGHTV
-612 DPNNPMYAQGAGGA
+612 DPANPMYAQGAGLQAGA
-626 PVAAGAAGASLAG
+626 IAAGAAVAG
-639 AGLAAATL
+639 AGLAAA
-647 ADDAGPQSMLS
+647 AIDNDPQTMLS
-658 QQLEQAFRK
+658 QQLEQAFRS
-667 RGDTPEIV
+667 RADTMDTI
-675 EPDSTVDAVT
+675 EPASTVDAVT
-685 GAPLDTGF
+685 GAPLDSGF
-693 KLDSFGLDNDAT
+693 DLGSLGLDSDAT
-705 ALPQLADAPQAT
+705 ALPQLA
-717 ADAKADAKAEDNLLD
+717 KADAHDARADDNLLD

-740 EPVAASGVDN
+740 EPVAANGTAN
-750 AVHDDATAVPD
+750 AVHDDPTAVPD
-761 LQFDMEPFAPLES
+761 LQFDMEPFAPLE
-774 QAGTSPAG
+774 A
-782 MPASGTPAVTD
+782 PASAPAAPAAAAGD
-793 GASLDDLA
+793 SLDDLA
-801 FDMDFGAPA
+801 FDMNFDAPA
-810 TAQPATASVDE
+810 AVQPEQSAAVDE

-828 LSRNG
+828 LSNSG

-838 DMARLAREFELS
+838 DMADLAREFDLT
-850 ELGELPPLPAA
+850 PPATAAA
-861 PATPPVSDL
+861 PASEL

-883 LSDTSPATPVGA
+883 LTDTTPVTPVGA

-910 TPPAEPAAQQ
+910 DAPAAFAQE
-920 TQASDAAP
+920 TPAP
-928 EAARD
+928 AAREKD

-951 PQDDPFALSDVP
+951 PQDDPFAMSEAP
-963 AIPNPGTPVPRFDM
+963 AIPTPGTPVPRFDM
-977 SGLDLDL
+977 AGLDLDL
-984 PASDFAPTEPETP
+984 PSNDFALTTPEGS
-997 AASITAH
+997 AA
-1004 DPAGHDPSELT
+1004 DPVGRDPVDRDPVELT

-1021 ETKLDLAIAYQEIGD
+1021 ETKLDLAVAYQEIGD

-1045 EVIKGGSVEQS
+1045 EVIKGGNVEQS

>member
-1 MPLNRRP
+1 M
-8 QIMSSALK
+8 
-16 TLTAAVA
+16 
-23 SAVLLSSVANAAGLG
+23 LLSSVANAAGLG

-52 EIELTAVSSEEASG
+52 EIELTAVSNDEAAG

-79 ANVDFNPALL
+79 ANVEFNPALL

-99 GRQFVRISSP
+99 GRQFVRITSP

-114 PFIDLLLE
+114 PFVDLLLE

-142 LRATQSAQVAPG
+142 LRATQSAQVAPS
-154 APASNARPGRVTGMA
+154 APAPGARPGRVTGMA

-174 VPAARPQRSARAEE
+174 APGARPQRSARAEE
-188 TAGAPA
+188 TAGEPSAR
-194 AGAAAAASRY
+194 GAAADSRY
-204 RVKAGDTLGHI
+204 RVKAGDTLGRI

-256 VPGGDSLRG
+256 VPGAESLRG

-278 AADFNA
+278 AADFNS

-298 AREAQAGQSASGRIT
+298 AREAGAGQSATGRIT

-334 ALPPRASTGGATA
+334 ALPPKSATGAATA
-347 EDAVAREKELADAQ
+347 EDVVAKEKELAEAQ

-375 KLITVKSQSGAA
+375 KLITVKNQTGAA

-392 PGATTPIVPAAPT
+392 ADAPVSKPIVPAAPT
-405 VVAQADTQAEHQ
+405 VVAQADA
-417 AETPPKPAPKIK
+417 PPKPAPKIR
-429 TAPKPATP
+429 TAPKAVTPPAP
-437 AAPVE
+437 AE

-474 KQKAVAQTVSDTPTI
+474 KQKVVVQTVSDTPTI

-549 AEDILKEALRNDPHR
+549 AEDILKEALRNDPYR

-612 DPNNPMYAQGAGGA
+612 DPNNPMYAQGAAAAVVG
-626 PVAAGAAGASLAG
+626 AGAAVAG
-639 AGLAAATL
+639 AGLAAAGSSSTIV
-647 ADDAGPQSMLS
+647 ADDAGPQTMLS
-658 QQLEQAFRK
+658 QQLEQAFRN
-667 RGDTPEIV
+667 RGDASEII
-675 EPDSTVDAVT
+675 EPDATVDAVT

-693 KLDSFGLDNDAT
+693 NLDSFGLDNDAT
-705 ALPQLADAPQAT
+705 ALPQLAETSPAA
-717 ADAKADAKAEDNLLD
+717 AKAEDNLLD

-740 EPVAASGVDN
+740 EPVAATGTDN

-761 LQFDMEPFAPLES
+761 LQFDMEPFAPLDP
-774 QAGTSPAG
+774 PA
-782 MPASGTPAVTD
+782 GTPAVT
-793 GASLDDLA
+793 GESLDDLA
-801 FDMDFGAPA
+801 FDMDFDAPA
-810 TAQPATASVDE
+810 TAQTATAAVDE

-828 LSRNG
+828 LSKNG

-838 DMARLAREFELS
+838 DMAQLAREFEL
-850 ELGELPPLPAA
+850 PPLPEA
-861 PATPPVSDL
+861 PGTPPASDL

-883 LSDTSPATPVGA
+883 MLDANPSAPVTPVGE
-895 REEPV
+895 RQEPV

-910 TPPAEPAAQQ
+910 TPPAAPAAQEF
-920 TQASDAAP
+920 AAAP
-928 EAARD
+928 EAAKD

-951 PQDDPFALSDVP
+951 PQDDPFAMTDVP

-984 PASDFAPTEPETP
+984 PANDFTLTEPEAP
-997 AASITAH
+997 AASPVDHA
-1004 DPAGHDPSELT
+1004 PMELT

-1045 EVIKGGSVEQS
+1045 EVIKGGNVEQS
-1056 SRASAMRA
+1056 SRASTMRA

>member
-52 EIELTAVSSEEASG
+52 EIELTAVSNDEASH
-66 LVAKLATPDAYRA
+66 LVAKLASPDAYRA
-79 ANVDFNPALL
+79 ANVEYNPALL

-99 GRQFVRISSP
+99 GRQFVRITSP

-114 PFIDLLLE
+114 PFVDLLLE
-122 LSWNNGRLVRE
+122 LSWDGGRLVRE

-142 LRATQSAQVAPG
+142 LRATQSAQVAA
-154 APASNARPGRVTGMA
+154 APVNARPARDTA
-169 NVDNA
+169 APSEA
-174 VPAARPQRSARAEE
+174 VRPQRAARSDDTAGEPAARA
-188 TAGAPA
+188 TG
-194 AGAAAAASRY
+194 ASRY
-204 RVKAGDTLGHI
+204 RVKAGDTLSRI

-237 PDAFIGNNMNRLK
+237 PDAFMGNNMNRLK

-256 VPGGDSLRG
+256 VPAADGMRG
-265 LDAGEAHGTVVAH
+265 LDAGDAHGTVVAH

-298 AREAQAGQSASGRIT
+298 AREAQAGQSATGRIT

-334 ALPPRASTGGATA
+334 ALPGKPGKGGAIA
-347 EDAVAREKELADAQ
+347 EDVVAKEKELADAQ
-361 TRVKELEKNVNDLE
+361 TRVKELEKNVNALE
-375 KLITVKSQSGAA
+375 SLITVKNQTGAT

-392 PGATTPIVPAAPT
+392 DAPAAPAAPA
-405 VVAQADTQAEHQ
+405 VVAQA
-417 AETPPKPAPKIK
+417 ETKPAPAPKIK
-429 TAPKPATP
+429 TAPKPAVLTP
-437 AAPVE
+437 APVE

-469 ISQRR
+469 LSQRR
-474 KQKAVAQTVSDTPTI
+474 KQKVTVEDTPNPPTI
-489 LGSAAQPAQAMF
+489 LGNAAQPAQAMF
-501 AQTGGQSVDTHD
+501 AETGGQSVDTHD

-549 AEDILKEALRNDPHR
+549 AEDILKEALRNDPYR

-572 EIYAARKDVRAF
+572 EIYAARKDARAF

-605 AALGHTL
+605 AALGHTV
-612 DPNNPMYAQGAGGA
+612 DPANPMYAQGAGLHAGA
-626 PVAAGAAGASLAG
+626 AASTTIAAGAAVAG
-639 AGLAAATL
+639 AGLAAA
-647 ADDAGPQSMLS
+647 AVDNDPQTMLS
-658 QQLEQAFRK
+658 QQLEQAFRS
-667 RGDTPEIV
+667 RGDTMETI
-675 EPDSTVDAVT
+675 EPASTVDAVT
-685 GAPLDTGF
+685 GAPLDSGF
-693 KLDSFGLDNDAT
+693 DLGSLGLDNDAT
-705 ALPQLADAPQAT
+705 ALPQLA
-717 ADAKADAKAEDNLLD
+717 KADTQADDKAEDNLLD

-740 EPVAASGVDN
+740 EPVAAAGTAS
-750 AVHDDATAVPD
+750 AVHDEA

-774 QAGTSPAG
+774 
-782 MPASGTPAVTD
+782 PASVPAAPAAPVL
-793 GASLDDLA
+793 ASSESLDDLA
-801 FDMDFGAPA
+801 FDMNFDAPA
-810 TAQPATASVDE
+810 TIQPEQAPGVDE
-821 DDAFVLD
+821 DVNEEDAFVLD
-828 LSRNG
+828 LSKSG

-838 DMARLAREFELS
+838 DMANLAREFDLT
-850 ELGELPPLPAA
+850 PPPAAAA
-861 PATPPVSDL
+861 PASDL

-883 LSDTSPATPVGA
+883 LTDTTPVTPVGA
-895 REEPV
+895 RQEPV

-910 TPPAEPAAQQ
+910 TAPDAFAQETPAPQAA
-920 TQASDAAP
+920 SF
-928 EAARD
+928 EKD

-951 PQDDPFALSDVP
+951 PLDDPFALTDVP

-977 SGLDLDL
+977 AGLDLDL
-984 PASDFAPTEPETP
+984 PANDFELTAPEA
-997 AASITAH
+997 AASAPVSR
-1004 DPAGHDPSELT
+1004 DPVVRDPVARDPVELT

-1045 EVIKGGSVEQS
+1045 EVIKGGNVEQS

>member
-23 SAVLLSSVANAAGLG
+23 SAVLLSSVASAAGLG

-43 SALGQPLRA
+43 SSLGQPLRA
-52 EIELTAVSSEEASG
+52 EIELTAVSNDEASK
-66 LVAKLATPDAYRA
+66 LVAKLASPDAYRA
-79 ANVDFNPALL
+79 ANVEFNPALL
-89 SLRFAVEQRG
+89 ALRFAVEQRG
-99 GRQFVRISSP
+99 GRQFVRITSP

-114 PFIDLLLE
+114 PFVDLLLE
-122 LSWNNGRLVRE
+122 LSWDSGRLVRE

-142 LRATQSAQVAPG
+142 LRATQSAQVAA
-154 APASNARPGRVTGMA
+154 APTE
-169 NVDNA
+169 
-174 VPAARPQRSARAEE
+174 AARPQRSARTDD
-188 TAGAPA
+188 TAGEPA
-194 AGAAAAASRY
+194 ARATSPSRY
-204 RVKAGDTLGHI
+204 RVKAGDTLSRI

-237 PDAFIGNNMNRLK
+237 PDAFMGNNMNRLK

-256 VPGGDSLRG
+256 VPGADGMRG
-265 LDAGEAHGTVVAH
+265 LDAGDAHGTVVAH

-298 AREAQAGQSASGRIT
+298 AREAQAGQSATGRIT

-334 ALPPRASTGGATA
+334 ALPGKASTGGATA
-347 EDAVAREKELADAQ
+347 EDVVAKEKELADAQ
-361 TRVKELEKNVNDLE
+361 TRVKELEKNVNALE
-375 KLITVKSQSGAA
+375 SLITVKNQA
-387 ATQRA
+387 
-392 PGATTPIVPAAPT
+392 GATATERADAPAAPA
-405 VVAQADTQAEHQ
+405 VLAQADTAP
-417 AETPPKPAPKIK
+417 APAPKIK
-429 TAPKPATP
+429 TAPKPAVLTP
-437 AAPVE
+437 APVE

-469 ISQRR
+469 LSQRR
-474 KQKAVAQTVSDTPTI
+474 KQRVTVEDAPNPPTI

-549 AEDILKEALRNDPHR
+549 AEDILKEALRNDPYR

-572 EIYAARKDVRAF
+572 EIYAARKDARAF

-605 AALGHTL
+605 AALGHTV
-612 DPNNPMYAQGAGGA
+612 DPANPMYAQGAILHAGSA
-626 PVAAGAAGASLAG
+626 AAAGAVVAG
-639 AGLAAATL
+639 AGLAAA
-647 ADDAGPQSMLS
+647 AVDNDPQTMLS
-658 QQLEQAFRK
+658 QQLEQAFRS
-667 RGDTPEIV
+667 RGDTMATI
-675 EPDSTVDAVT
+675 EPASTVDAVT
-685 GAPLDTGF
+685 GAPLDSGF
-693 KLDSFGLDNDAT
+693 DLGSLGLDSDAT
-705 ALPQLADAPQAT
+705 ALPQLDKADAKAE
-717 ADAKADAKAEDNLLD
+717 DKADAKAEDNLLD

-740 EPVAASGVDN
+740 EPVAAAGAAN
-750 AVHDDATAVPD
+750 AVHDDA
-761 LQFDMEPFAPLES
+761 LQFDMEPFAPLE
-774 QAGTSPAG
+774 A
-782 MPASGTPAVTD
+782 PASAPAAPTAAPVVASND
-793 GASLDDLA
+793 GMDDLA
-801 FDMDFGAPA
+801 FDLQFDAPA
-810 TAQPATASVDE
+810 TSVPEQQPGMDE

-828 LSRNG
+828 LSRSG

-838 DMARLAREFELS
+838 DMANLAREFDLT
-850 ELGELPPLPAA
+850 PPAPAAA
-861 PATPPVSDL
+861 PAPASDL

-883 LSDTSPATPVGA
+883 LNDTTAATPVGA
-895 REEPV
+895 RQEPV

-910 TPPAEPAAQQ
+910 
-920 TQASDAAP
+920 SAP
-928 EAARD
+928 EAVSLDKD

-946 AAPAA
+946 AAPAV
-951 PQDDPFALSDVP
+951 PQDDPFAMNDVP
-963 AIPNPGTPVPRFDM
+963 AIPTPGTPVPRFDM
-977 SGLDLDL
+977 AGLDLDL
-984 PASDFAPTEPETP
+984 PANDFALTAPE
-997 AASITAH
+997 ATAG
-1004 DPAGHDPSELT
+1004 DPMALT

-1021 ETKLDLAIAYQEIGD
+1021 ETKLDLAVAYQEIGD

-1045 EVIKGGSVEQS
+1045 EVIKGGNVEQS

-1064 QLA
+1064 SLA